1 MKTKMKTFVSMIAI
15 LCLLAA
21 SLTGCGSTTVTEV
34 VQTSPMTDQEGSHEQ
49 PHGDRQS
56 KEKSKMESEEIPEED
71 IAAILQAGV
80 DAIAE
85 ESNMWAV
92 SEITDA
98 DVIIQLMQSTGGRN
112 QTEGEGFPRG
122 SGDSPND
129 EGKQRPDGE
138 MPEGTMPERSG
149 GNRPEN
155 LEGSFPEGEKPEGG
169 QGRGE
174 AGGRQSGNRG
184 GGMSGFAIVISGIE
198 DATLAIK
205 DIFAQIQLAAEELGY
220 QANSMELTEEQ
231 QFVIEVPDGH
241 TVKMVVLINTQM
253 LEMEEGESVG

>member
-220 QANSMELTEEQ
+220 
-231 QFVIEVPDGH
+231 
-241 TVKMVVLINTQM
+241 
-253 LEMEEGESVG
+253 